1 MAKVNK
7 VKEIAKLKKQLVK
20 GDSRSL
26 EQQYLR
32 RRLRALGSY
41 TRSERGRENIRQAR
55 LHCPDKENKQRGI
68 TKAKTE
74 AAKKRKEA
82 TKKKQQGGSG
92 K

>member
-1 MAKVNK
+1 MGK
-7 VKEIAKLKKQLVK
+7 KEQIKKLKAQLK
-20 GDSRSL
+20 PKHSRDL

-41 TRSERGRENIRQAR
+41 TRSEEGRENIRQAR

-82 TKKKQQGGSG
+82 TKKKQGGTNE
-92 K
+92 